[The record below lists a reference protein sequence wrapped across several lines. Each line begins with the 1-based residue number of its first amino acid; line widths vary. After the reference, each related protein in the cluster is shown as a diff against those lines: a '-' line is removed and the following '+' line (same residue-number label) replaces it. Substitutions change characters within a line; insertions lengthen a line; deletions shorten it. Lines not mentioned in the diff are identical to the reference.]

1 MSQPPTQP
9 IEPIPVAEKPWSGL
23 GRDNNSS
30 KNATR
35 TLIVTLLIL
44 MVLLFFISKD
54 MEDVKEFIAGS
65 GVFGMLAA
73 IGLYALL
80 GASVVP
86 SEPVTILISTVFG
99 PLNATLVA
107 GIGNTLAAVIEYY
120 LGSKLGDAAS
130 FKDKKS
136 KLPWG
141 LGKLPIESPIFL
153 IGGRFMPGYGPKL
166 VSVLGGVYRVPLG
179 RYIWT
184 AAIPTFIGA
193 AAFAYGGFGAFSLF
207 RTIHP

>member
-1 MSQPPTQP
+1 MSQPPTRS
-9 IEPIPVAEKPWSGL
+9 IDPIPTTEKHWSEL
-23 GRDNNSS
+23 RSDNNSS

-35 TLIVTLLIL
+35 TLILSLLIL
-44 MVLLFFISKD
+44 MILLFFISKEMD
-54 MEDVKEFIAGS
+54 QVKDFIAGS
-65 GVFGMLAA
+65 GIFGMLIA
-73 IGLYALL
+73 IALYALL
-80 GASVVP
+80 GASVIP
-86 SEPVTILISTVFG
+86 SEPLTILISTVFG

-130 FKDKKS
+130 FAERKS

-141 LGKLPIESPIFL
+141 LGKLPINSPIFL

-166 VSVLGGVYRVPLG
+166 VSVLGGIYRVPLG

-184 AAIPTFIGA
+184 AAIPTFMGA
-193 AAFAYGGFGAFSLF
+193 ALFAYGGFGAFSLF
-207 RTIHP
+207 KTIHF